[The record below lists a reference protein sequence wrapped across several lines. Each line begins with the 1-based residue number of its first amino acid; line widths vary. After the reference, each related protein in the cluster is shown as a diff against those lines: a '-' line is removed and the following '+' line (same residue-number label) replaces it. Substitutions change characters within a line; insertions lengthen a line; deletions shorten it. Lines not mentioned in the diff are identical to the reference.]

1 MKRLLASA
9 HDFVRS
15 NEGSARRKAHDTGA
29 SSSPATSAGSD
40 NYDVFLSFSGED
52 TRRTLA
58 DHLYNGLVD
67 AGIRVFRDNDEL
79 REGEEIG
86 TNLLQA
92 IKNSKISIPILS
104 RNYASSKWCLQELAQ
119 MAKCM
124 KGVGHVVLPVFYR
137 VEPAHVRHQT
147 GSFGETFSHLSEKYL
162 EEDVA
167 KWKQALTEVA
177 SLKGWESEKTTDGYE
192 GELVKMVVRKVL
204 GELKKAFQLVV
215 PEQLVGI
222 DNAVEDILRLLDDN
236 PSATQIVGIHGMG
249 GIGKTTLAKVVYNKL
264 SDKFQHRSFVAD
276 IRESS
281 RRKGISCLQNQ
292 LIFDILKMNDL
303 VSNTDEGIRIMESRF
318 KRKKVLILLDDVDLN
333 DQLKALVGKHDW
345 FEMGSRIIITTRIRS
360 VLDEAGVKCKYEL
373 KEIAEDKS
381 LILFSR
387 HAFMRDSPPCEFES
401 LSHAVVS
408 TTGGLP
414 LALEVIGSFLC
425 GRNPAFWQD
434 ALMKLKE
441 VPHTKVQEKLRIS
454 YDALNYEEKQIFLD
468 IACFF
473 IGGNLKIVSYMWDA
487 SDFFPRMGIERL
499 SFMSLIK
506 IGDDGELKMHDQLR
520 DLGREIVRQE
530 DYDVPMNRSR
540 LWVPKEAL
548 EVLQGNKG
556 IQKDRVKA
564 LWLHHDF
571 SRREFT
577 TEQFETLPNLRFLEV
592 HNAKL
597 IGDSKG
603 LLPKLRRLKW
613 TGCPAF
619 VPARFCLEKL
629 DQLDLSESDISEFWE
644 GWIHLKV
651 AKQLKSLSLAEC
663 HRLEVTPNVSAFRNL
678 KRLTFEG
685 CANLKQI
692 HPSIGEAKGLVFLAL
707 RGCREL
713 QKLPQEMSKLE
724 ELKELYI
731 SETAIKKIPPCI
743 GSLKKLEVL
752 YANDCRSLVEI
763 PHSTS
768 HMCQQSSDCLLS
780 TSDVIAIKY
789 FGFHFIH
796 EDAQMEEQLLQI
808 SHVYSSG
815 NPLTSVI
822 SVP

>member
-1 MKRLLASA
+1 MKRRLAFE
-9 HDFVRS
+9 HNFVRS
-15 NEGSARRKAHDTGA
+15 NKESARRKAHDTGA
-29 SSSPATSAGSD
+29 SSSSATSAGSD

-104 RNYASSKWCLQELAQ
+104 RNYASSKWCLQELAH
-119 MAKCM
+119 MADCM
-124 KGVGHVVLPVFYR
+124 KSVGHVVLPVFYR
-137 VEPAHVRHQT
+137 VEPAHVRHQI

-167 KWKQALTEVA
+167 KWKQALKEVA

-215 PEQLVGI
+215 TEQLVGI

-264 SDKFQHRSFVAD
+264 SDKFQHRSFIAD

-292 LIFDILKMNDL
+292 LIFDILKMNDQ

-318 KRKKVLILLDDVDLN
+318 KCKKVLILLDDVDLN
-333 DQLKALVGKHDW
+333 DQLKALVGKRDW

-360 VLDEAGVKCKYEL
+360 VLDEAGVNCKYEL

-401 LSHAVVS
+401 LSRAVVS

-441 VPHTKVQEKLRIS
+441 VPHRKVQEKLRIS
-454 YDALNYEEKQIFLD
+454 YDELNYQEKQIFLD

-473 IGGNLKIVSYMWDA
+473 IGHYSDFVSYMWDA
-487 SDFFPRMGIERL
+487 CNFLPRMGIEIL
-499 SFMSLIK
+499 CFMSLIK
-506 IGDDGELKMHDQLR
+506 IDYGKLKMHDQLR

-530 DYDVPMNRSR
+530 DYDAPMNRSR
-540 LWVPKEAL
+540 LWVPEEAL

-556 IQKDRVKA
+556 ILKDRVKA
-564 LWLHHDF
+564 LCLHHDF

-613 TGCPAF
+613 KGCPAF

-629 DQLDLSESDISEFWE
+629 VHLDLSESDISEFWE

-651 AKQLKSLSLAEC
+651 AKRLKSLILRDC
-663 HRLEVTPNVSAFRNL
+663 HRLEVTPNLSAFRNL
-678 KRLTFEG
+678 KRLVFEG
-685 CANLKQI
+685 
-692 HPSIGEAKGLVFLAL
+692 
-707 RGCREL
+707 
-713 QKLPQEMSKLE
+713 
-724 ELKELYI
+724 
-731 SETAIKKIPPCI
+731 
-743 GSLKKLEVL
+743 
-752 YANDCRSLVEI
+752 
-763 PHSTS
+763 
-768 HMCQQSSDCLLS
+768 
-780 TSDVIAIKY
+780 
-789 FGFHFIH
+789 
-796 EDAQMEEQLLQI
+796 
-808 SHVYSSG
+808 
-815 NPLTSVI
+815 
-822 SVP
+822 